1 MIIKCTAM
9 KKINK
14 YLVFAAFLFIPFLG
28 FSQKKFPEALN
39 RKWMMVSFKN
49 YKKNDL
55 IKAKAFVQFENA
67 KMLNG
72 YMGCNQLSFTVKSI
86 QKNKIAFG
94 QGISTQM
101 YCQDFMNLEG
111 DFVKELSKMKLWKVE
126 GHYLTFSD
134 GKGKTMKF
142 IAEDWD

>member
-1 MIIKCTAM
+1 MIIKCTTM
-9 KKINK
+9 KNINK
-14 YLVFAAFLFIPFLG
+14 YLVFTVFLFIPFLG
-28 FSQKKFPEALN
+28 FSQKKLPEVLN

-55 IKAKAFVQFENA
+55 IKAKAYVQFENA

-72 YMGCNQLSFTVKSI
+72 YMGCNQLSFQIKFI

-94 QGISTQM
+94 EGISPQM

-111 DFVKELSKMKLWKVE
+111 DFVKDLAKMKWWKVE
-126 GHYLTFSD
+126 GHYLTLSD
-134 GKGKTMKF
+134 GKGKSMKF
-142 IAEDWD
+142 IAADWD